1 MSKNMIEAFLNEM
14 RKRYQQEI
22 DAVALPD
29 GTLEY
34 IIERVSARD
43 AETLQFMLKLGYLM
57 GLQTGFAAG
66 RAGDDAPD
74 SSSAPGPLQA

>member
-1 MSKNMIEAFLNEM
+1 MIEAFLNEM
-14 RKRYQQEI
+14 RKRYQDEI

-34 IIERVSARD
+34 IMERVSERD

-57 GLQTGFAAG
+57 GLQTGYAAG
-66 RAGDDAPD
+66 KAGDDQPD
-74 SSSAPGPLQA
+74 GSVAQGPLQA